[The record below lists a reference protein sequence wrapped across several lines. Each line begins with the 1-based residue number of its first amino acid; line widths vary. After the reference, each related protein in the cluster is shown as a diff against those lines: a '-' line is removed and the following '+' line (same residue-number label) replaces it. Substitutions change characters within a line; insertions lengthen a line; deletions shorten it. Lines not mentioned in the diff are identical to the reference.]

1 MHASADTEAEA
12 APRVWIVA
20 ERHVVAAEGE
30 AVDLGP
36 MTAMPM
42 EPKPSTVPLLSTSKG
57 LSAALEAVKMPT
69 LWPAETRMVKLS
81 LVKVNEPGPPVVV
94 TVPPLTIDTRL
105 PFAAVPAAAKIPI
118 SAPTARLTVRIAAR
132 SKVGILSFA
141 YAANSPTTVTKCVAA
156 EMP

>member
-1 MHASADTEAEA
+1 LRVKLAGRDQSGLVVVGQIARQAADHERLHGGAGPGLHASADTEAEA

-118 SAPTARLTVRIAAR
+118 
-132 SKVGILSFA
+132 
-141 YAANSPTTVTKCVAA
+141 
-156 EMP
+156 